1 MGTPWSGPSAAPDCT
16 AASAARAA
24 ARADSPMTVMYA
36 FTLPSMAVMRS
47 RWACTTSTGETF
59 LPAIMRASSV
69 IDVQQSSLTACPR
82 SEDAELRC
90 GLGLDGQVADGRE
103 ALAAALDQG
112 QERGQLRVGELQ
124 SLRLRENA
132 KRVDGELFHV
142 GRIAHYQPTRR
153 TKPMKGGQVL
163 DFPHFTFLSLAEK
176 RAQKRTETYQIASS
190 ASRRP
195 VADYLSRKPALA
207 LPVLPCVPA

>member
-1 MGTPWSGPSAAPDCT
+1 MGTPWSGPSAAPDCRAT
-16 AASAARAA
+16 SAARAA
-24 ARADSPMTVMYA
+24 ARADSPITVMYA

-82 SEDAELRC
+82 SEDPELRR
-90 GLGLDGQVADGRE
+90 GLGLDGQVTDGRE

-124 SLRLRENA
+124 SLRSREDA
-132 KRVDGELFHV
+132 QRVDGELFHV
-142 GRIAHYQPTRR
+142 GRIAHYQTTRL
-153 TKPMKGGQVL
+153 MKLMRGGQVL
-163 DFPHFTFLSLAEK
+163 DFPRLSFQHLAER
-176 RAQKRTETYQIASS
+176 RAQK
-190 ASRRP
+190 
-195 VADYLSRKPALA
+195 
-207 LPVLPCVPA
+207 